1 MDFLRREVFLGQHLW
16 AALLVRR
23 SLGPL
28 ALWVPSKGRTLSQ
41 HDGVLGI
48 SFSNN
53 CLGSPQLPK
62 LVSCTVSSQI
72 IEENDK
78 SKRLCLVEYNAI
90 MLFTFRR
97 KLKDY

>member
-1 MDFLRREVFLGQHLW
+1 MGFLQREVFLGQHLW

-41 HDGVLGI
+41 QGCVLGSLMHTGVLGI
-48 SFSNN
+48 SFSNK

-62 LVSCTVSSQI
+62 VVSCTVSSQTL
-72 IEENDK
+72 EENDK
-78 SKRLCLVEYNAI
+78 SECLCLVQYNAI
-90 MLFTFRR
+90 YF
-97 KLKDY
+97 